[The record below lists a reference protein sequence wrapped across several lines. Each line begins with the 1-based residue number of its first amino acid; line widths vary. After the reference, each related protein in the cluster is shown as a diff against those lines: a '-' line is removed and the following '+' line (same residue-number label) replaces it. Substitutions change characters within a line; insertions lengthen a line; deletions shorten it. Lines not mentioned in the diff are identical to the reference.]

1 MPPPPDKFKPRSS
14 PSGPPPKRPGLWAD
28 KGFELIILAIFFSF
42 FGAAFLPFINS
53 DIVFS
58 FDGYWE
64 VIQKYVKPIFILLD
78 IFFAFII
85 IYAIFQYRK
94 IKPKLSIFERASKKV
109 KSEKDPKVKVMWEAI
124 SAKGGANASLE
135 SLRLVLI
142 EADAFVDTFL
152 KRQGYEG
159 DHMADRLSRLVPEE
173 IKSLDRVWSAHR
185 LRNDVVHTTGF
196 YVSPEAARNALKA
209 FGDFLKEMEAI

>member
-1 MPPPPDKFKPRSS
+1 MPPPPAFKPKSA
-14 PSGPPPKRPGLWAD
+14 PSGPPPKKPGLWVNR
-28 KGFELIILAIFFSF
+28 GFEIIIIAIFISF

-58 FDGYWE
+58 FVGYWE
-64 VIQKYVKPIFILLD
+64 IIQKYIKPIFVILD
-78 IFFAFII
+78 IFFVFII
-85 IYAIFQYRK
+85 IYSIFQYRK
-94 IKPKLSIFERASKKV
+94 IKVKLSVFERVPKKA
-109 KSEKDPKVKVMWEAI
+109 KLEKDPKMKAAWEETLR
-124 SAKGGANASLE
+124 KGGPNASLE

-142 EADAFVDTFL
+142 EADAFIDTFL
-152 KRQGYEG
+152 KRKGYEG

-196 YVSPEAARNALKA
+196 YVAPEAVRNALKA
-209 FGDFLKEMEAI
+209 FDDFLKEMGAI